1 MARTPKLKKT
11 DLIFVIKTGLV
22 PALDVKVLVVGLFR
36 HDERAEQEEDEAGPA
51 QAVDAQLIAGQ
62 GQDDAQE
69 EQGPGDPGEDLPVL
83 AQLLVFRFDVQEAA
97 DNEVGA
103 DNEE

>member
-1 MARTPKLKKT
+1 M
-11 DLIFVIKTGLV
+11 
-22 PALDVKVLVVGLFR
+22 KVLVVGLFG
-36 HDERAEQEEDEAGPA
+36 HDERAEQEEDEAAPA
-51 QAVDAQLIAGQ
+51 QAIDAQLVAGQ

-69 EQGPGDPGEDLPVL
+69 EQAPGDPGEDLPVL

>member
-1 MARTPKLKKT
+1 M
-11 DLIFVIKTGLV
+11 
-22 PALDVKVLVVGLFR
+22 
-36 HDERAEQEEDEAGPA
+36 
-51 QAVDAQLIAGQ
+51 DAQLVAGQ

-69 EQGPGDPGEDLPVL
+69 EQAPGDPGEDLPVL